1 MSFLLLDLYDSMQV
15 LRWRDDSTSPAP
27 LANSAVA
34 YTTFNSLRLGR
45 TVQSVSRLLVG
56 SSATGIP
63 GTSTRMESSWELR
76 FSFSMNWTV
85 LTGPASF
92 GYSASRCVTTD
103 VTGVVRFTC

>member
-1 MSFLLLDLYDSMQV
+1 MA
-15 LRWRDDSTSPAP
+15 SPAAP